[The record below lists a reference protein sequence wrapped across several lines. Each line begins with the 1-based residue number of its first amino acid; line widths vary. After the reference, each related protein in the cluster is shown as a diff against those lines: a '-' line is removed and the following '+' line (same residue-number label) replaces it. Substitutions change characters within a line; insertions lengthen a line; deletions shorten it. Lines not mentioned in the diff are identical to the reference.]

1 MLAAVPIWA
10 ARNSS
15 SDRSVVPTV
24 LVTGAAGF
32 IGRHV
37 VTRLLQ
43 RGWRVRAMVRR
54 LEASEGFPKNDRLGV
69 VQADMRDAEALRRA
83 TQDTNAVV
91 HLAAAMADEKDSEE
105 INVGGARHL
114 VAACRAT
121 GCSRIINISTQ
132 SAKIARKGLY
142 GRTKSAADEVF
153 HNAGLAVTTL
163 LPSIVYGDETSGVF
177 GTVLGFVQK
186 LPVVPV
192 LGDGRWISAPIYVGD
207 VADAILACLEHDNTI
222 GQRYDL
228 GGPDRLSFDG
238 FIDRICTARGIRRR
252 KLHIPFGLSLLG
264 ARVATTLLPR
274 PPITISNVL
283 GSNQN
288 TDIDIEP
295 ARRDFG
301 FQPMDFQNG
310 LARVLGAVT
319 AEDRA
324 LTAESITIARYLI
337 GRTPSPEL
345 QQRYAAACRKRLGE
359 SMDVELQ
366 FARRHPCSWPFL
378 DAATGFL
385 HPQSAVRQRG
395 FLMLAV
401 LEASPEFAEFFL
413 KPPEKPVRL
422 VTRLVWQGIR
432 STVKVAVGVPLLLW
446 VRRGA

>member
-1 MLAAVPIWA
+1 ML
-10 ARNSS
+10 
-15 SDRSVVPTV
+15 TV

-32 IGRHV
+32 IGRNV

-43 RGWRVRAMVRR
+43 RGWRVKAMVRR

-69 VQADMRDAEALRRA
+69 VQADIRDAEALRRA
-83 TQDTNAVV
+83 AQDANAVV

-114 VAACRAT
+114 VGACRAA
-121 GCSRIINISTQ
+121 GCLRIVNISTQ

-153 HNAGLAVTTL
+153 HNSGLTVTTL

-207 VADAILACLEHDNTI
+207 VAEAILACLEHDKTI

-228 GGPDRLSFDG
+228 GGPDQLSFDD
-238 FIDRICTARGIRRR
+238 FIDRICAARSIRRP
-252 KLHIPFGLSLLG
+252 KLHIPFGLSLLA
-264 ARVATTLLPR
+264 ARIATRLLPK
-274 PPITISNVL
+274 PPITVSNVL

-288 TDIDIEP
+288 TNIDIGP

-301 FQPMDFQNG
+301 FQPMNFQSG

-319 AEDRA
+319 TEERILATES
-324 LTAESITIARYLI
+324 TAIARYLI
-337 GRTPSPEL
+337 ARAPSPEL
-345 QQRYAAACRKRLGE
+345 QHRYAAACRARLRE
-359 SMDVELQ
+359 SGDVELE
-366 FARRHPCSWPFL
+366 FARRHPCTWPLL
-378 DAATGFL
+378 DAATGL
-385 HPQSAVRQRG
+385 LRPHSAVRQRV
-395 FLMLAV
+395 FLMAAV
-401 LEASPEFAEFFL
+401 LEASPEHVEFFL
-413 KPPEKPVRL
+413 KPPEKPLRL
-422 VTRLVWQGIR
+422 MASVAWQGIR
-432 STVKVAVGVPLLLW
+432 SAVMAAVGVPLLFW
-446 VRRGA
+446 ARRRA